1 MKYTALDSK
10 IFIQNRKRFVAKM
23 QKNSIALD
31 TIDLEACSK
40 RPDPITIPVPD
51 NIPLVVWYNL
61 IDFDETGA
69 VKFYKDVYHQFTY

>member
-1 MKYTALDSK
+1 MEKP
-10 IFIQNRKRFVAKM
+10 IEMAKLLM

-40 RPDPITIPVPD
+40 RPDPITIPVPEK
-51 NIPLVVWYNL
+51 IPLVVWYNL
-61 IDFDETGA
+61 IDFDASGA